1 VVNFTILYTFMKK
14 ISSLLLVLGISV
26 VSFPSTAFA
35 GGGLDPAA
43 TTQVNTNQVQTG
55 NGVASSSPI
64 LQTGG
69 NSVTVSTPTVQ
80 SSNQTSTASGL
91 SGVQSIAPLTQLQT
105 GNYNYSSTS
114 TQFSGSNYGN
124 NQCGLSIGASKNNS
138 NTSLQDTYSVDV
150 RLSSAQCPNYTQLAE
165 QETKR
170 VKLSVQGSAINTCIV
185 ARRDLAAQGK
195 DPNLACN
202 IVDTTQFKS
211 VMD

>member
-1 VVNFTILYTFMKK
+1 MVNFIFSDTFMKK
-14 ISSLLLVLGISV
+14 FSSLLLVLGISV
-26 VSFPSTAFA
+26 FSFPSTAFA
-35 GGGLDPAA
+35 GGGLDPA
-43 TTQVNTNQVQTG
+43 TTTPVNTNQVQSG

-64 LQTGG
+64 LQSG
-69 NSVTVSTPTVQ
+69 NSSISTPLVQ
-80 SSNQTSTASGL
+80 NSNQASTVSGL
-91 SGVQSIAPLTQLQT
+91 SSVQSTAPLTQLQT

-114 TQFSGSNYGN
+114 TQFSGSGYGN
-124 NQCGLSIGASKNNS
+124 IQCGLSIGASKNNS
-138 NTSLQDTYSVDV
+138 NTALQDTYSVDV
-150 RLSSAQCPNYTQLAE
+150 RLSSAQCPNYTQIAE

-202 IVDTTQFKS
+202 LVDTTQFKT

>member
-1 VVNFTILYTFMKK
+1 MIK
-14 ISSLLLVLGISV
+14 ISSLLLILGISI

-43 TTQVNTNQVQTG
+43 TTSVNTNQVQTG

-64 LQTGG
+64 LQTSGDS
-69 NSVTVSTPTVQ
+69 NVNISAPILQ
-80 SSNQTSTASGL
+80 SSNQASATNGL
-91 SGVQSIAPLTQLQT
+91 TGVQSTAPLTQLQT

-124 NQCGLSIGASKNNS
+124 SQCGLSIGASKNNS
-138 NTSLQDTYSVDV
+138 NTSLQDTYAVDV
-150 RLSSAQCPNYTQLAE
+150 RYSTAQCPNYTKLAE

-170 VKLSVQGSAINTCIV
+170 VQISVQGSAINTCIV

-195 DPNLACN
+195 DPNSACPM
-202 IVDTTQFKS
+202 VDITKFKAIIE
-211 VMD
+211 